1 MGVSCYN
8 SPIRNIGEIMFINQN
23 SLEYKHFKD
32 FEKYA
37 KFICEKF
44 DVNVQLEST
53 RAETDGKTI
62 YLPNILSMT
71 AKELDMMYAILL
83 HEAGHIR
90 YSTFDESYFSKLK
103 TQWHAFLANAIED
116 ARIENLLLN
125 DFGGAKEIF
134 TNLYTVYTQDKK
146 LMKKVFK
153 HDGEKPDLFT
163 TMSFNLHNQMVNFET
178 SELKEISGVRIAN
191 RIVKFF
197 DEAKINELIV
207 SNYPKKPNDVIDFTN
222 EVYDRFFSYF
232 KKKDTSQV
240 VNFKKE
246 VAEKKELEDIFNKIK
261 EEALKIEEKVKELR
275 SKADEI
281 SHEINNFEG
290 LNAEKLQE
298 LNDKIGHLSSEK
310 EKIDYQIKWKS
321 EYDNTKKNLSSLP
334 EEISKLEQDRNNQ
347 TAEKKAL
354 QEKLEG
360 GLTGRG
366 KEFTEEQK
374 KALQEKIEIKKRQEE
389 RIQNKINQK
398 IEEQKAGNSHMSRAE
413 KEMAENSS
421 MCNKNFDIEQAVAN
435 REKITS
441 ELNDAVNNL
450 KEMQG
455 KKKELESKKEEVLSQ
470 IKNMQNN
477 FAEQVADKMF
487 EVDKMAKNLD
497 VDMGILPEMNYE
509 DVWPEAAQEQ
519 ELFDSKASKE
529 MGRMVRNGQKG
540 AGLFGT
546 NVRDILVFIDKKKEK
561 VEEIDVLAIFK
572 DKIHAS
578 KLDDLNNDLK
588 VDNYMEDRSIVGV
601 YGTKREHIPFTT
613 EFDSVKKDNMKKNFN
628 LYSSIVKDN
637 IGFHNDVKR
646 VIAKNF
652 KFSKKDFW
660 RGAQEE
666 GSLDVRNLWK
676 LPTRQGD
683 DFYEVSNPRYEN
695 KVAVSIL
702 VDISGSQNKDATEY
716 GKKIQSLVIALSN
729 ALTDVHVKHE
739 VLGFH
744 APVSDELRQMNASG
758 IYTRRANRLESVVY
772 KDFNQKDSFGVAN
785 MELQMSDNSDG
796 ESLRIAIKRL
806 KAVRA
811 KSHLLFFIGDGKPF
825 LSDTDISV
833 LDEDFRSAL
842 RMAVREK
849 VQIYGVG
856 FFEQLGLFFGERFCN
871 ASKNEDF
878 VKFLTKI
885 NA

>member
-1 MGVSCYN
+1 
-8 SPIRNIGEIMFINQN
+8 MFINQN

-90 YSTFDESYFSKLK
+90 YSVFDDSYFSQLK
-103 TQWHAFLANAIED
+103 TQWHAFLANAVED

-125 DFGGAKEIF
+125 DFGGAKDIF
-134 TNLYTVYTQDKK
+134 NNLYTVYTQDKK

-163 TMSFNLHNQMVNFET
+163 SMSFNLHNQMVNFET
-178 SELKEISGVRIAN
+178 STLKEISGARISN
-191 RIVKFF
+191 KVNKFF
-197 DEAKINELIV
+197 DEAKINEFIV
-207 SNYPKKPNDVIDFTN
+207 SNYPDKPQDVIDFTN

-232 KKKDTSQV
+232 NKKDTSSV
-240 VNFKKE
+240 VSFQ
-246 VAEKKELEDIFNKIK
+246 KELKEKQALEEIFNKIK
-261 EEALKIEEKVKELR
+261 EDAIKVEEKVKELR
-275 SKADEI
+275 SKADDI
-281 SHEINNFEG
+281 SYEINNFDG
-290 LNAEKLQE
+290 INSEKIQE
-298 LNDKIGHLSSEK
+298 LKDKITHISGEK
-310 EKIDYQIKWKS
+310 AKIDYQVKWKS
-321 EYDNTKKNLSSLP
+321 DYENLRKTAAQLP
-334 EEISKLEQDRNNQ
+334 EEISKIEQDLNKQ
-347 TAEKKAL
+347 IAEKKSL
-354 QEKLEG
+354 QEKLDG
-360 GLTGRG
+360 GLNGRG
-366 KEFTEEQK
+366 KDLTEDQK
-374 KALQEKIEIKKRQEE
+374 NSLKEKIETKNRQEE
-389 RIQNKINQK
+389 RLQKKINQK
-398 IEEQKAGNSHMSRAE
+398 LEEQKSSNSAISRAE
-413 KEMAENSS
+413 KEMAENPA
-421 MCNKNFDIEQAVAN
+421 MCDKGFDIDSAIAN
-435 REKITS
+435 REKLMS
-441 ELNDAVNNL
+441 EFNEAQSNL
-450 KEMQG
+450 EEIQNKKKALEG
-455 KKKELESKKEEVLSQ
+455 KKNEVLEE

-477 FAEQVADKMF
+477 FAEEVADKMF
-487 EVDKMAKNLD
+487 GIDKMAKKLD
-497 VDMGILPEMNYE
+497 IDMGILPEMNYE

-519 ELFDSKASKE
+519 EQFDSKASKE

-561 VEEIDVLAIFK
+561 VQEIDVLALFK

-578 KLDDLNNDLK
+578 KLEDLNNDFK
-588 VDNYMEDRSIVGV
+588 VSNYMEDRSIVGV
-601 YGTKREHIPFTT
+601 FGTKREHIPFTT
-613 EFDSVKKDNMKKNFN
+613 EFDSIKKENVKKN
-628 LYSSIVKDN
+628 LPLYNSIIKDDMV
-637 IGFHNDVKR
+637 FHNDVKR

-683 DFYEVSNPRYEN
+683 DFYEVSKPKYEN

-744 APVSDELRQMNASG
+744 APVSDELRQLNPSG
-758 IYTRRANRLESVVY
+758 IYTRRSNSLETVVY
-772 KDFNQKDSFGVAN
+772 KEFTQKDSFGISN
-785 MELQMSDNSDG
+785 LELQMSDNSDG

-806 KAVRA
+806 KSVRA

-825 LSDTDISV
+825 LSDTDMSV

-856 FFEQLGLFFGERFCN
+856 FFEQLGLFFGDRFCN
-871 ASKNEDF
+871 ASSNENF
-878 VKFLTKI
+878 IKFLSKI